1 VVQIVVGDIEEGA
14 DLLVI
19 GAGPGGYTAA
29 IRAAQK
35 GLEVVLADKEG
46 IGGICLNH
54 GCIPAKSLIHA
65 AGFQED
71 IQHWNEIGIHT
82 DNLEVDFQ
90 EIQEWKNSVVERLD
104 KGIESRLNKHGV
116 EFKKGKAFFQDSN
129 TARIEMEHNAE
140 TIKFDNAIIAT
151 GSQPIEIP
159 GLEFDKKKI
168 ISSRELLEL
177 DEIPD
182 EIVVVGGGYI
192 GMEAVTKFCKF
203 GSKVKVVEARENVL
217 PNFDQELVEEIQ
229 EVSGCYNDEI
239 YTSTEAK
246 KVEYKDNKA
255 VLVAEKEGEEV
266 EISGDYILVAA
277 GRTAEPALKGL
288 GLEDTEVETKDGF
301 LEVDEQ
307 MQTSDD
313 SIYAIGDA
321 AGQPMLAHKAYREGK
336 VAADVIAGENEAM
349 DNQYIPKVIYT
360 DPEIAVAGMNPEKAE
375 EKHDNIKIG
384 KFPFSASG
392 RALSTNQEEGFVR
405 VVANDEGRLLGVQI
419 LGPRASDIIAEAI
432 LALEM
437 QAYLD
442 DVTRTVHAHPTFPE
456 AFAEACEDAK
466 NENVHVS

>member
-1 VVQIVVGDIEEGA
+1 
-14 DLLVI
+14 
-19 GAGPGGYTAA
+19 
-29 IRAAQK
+29 
-35 GLEVVLADKEG
+35 
-46 IGGICLNH
+46 
-54 GCIPAKSLIHA
+54 
-65 AGFQED
+65 
-71 IQHWNEIGIHT
+71 
-82 DNLEVDFQ
+82 
-90 EIQEWKNSVVERLD
+90 
-104 KGIESRLNKHGV
+104 
-116 EFKKGKAFFQDSN
+116 
-129 TARIEMEHNAE
+129 
-140 TIKFDNAIIAT
+140 
-151 GSQPIEIP
+151 
-159 GLEFDKKKI
+159 
-168 ISSRELLEL
+168 
-177 DEIPD
+177 
-182 EIVVVGGGYI
+182 
-192 GMEAVTKFCKF
+192 
-203 GSKVKVVEARENVL
+203 
-217 PNFDQELVEEIQ
+217 
-229 EVSGCYNDEI
+229 
-239 YTSTEAK
+239 
-246 KVEYKDNKA
+246 VEYKDNKA

>member
-1 VVQIVVGDIEEGA
+1 MVVGDIEEGT

-35 GLEVVLADKEG
+35 GKEVVLVDREEV
-46 IGGICLNH
+46 GGICLNH

-82 DNLEVDFQ
+82 ENLEVDFQ
-90 EIQEWKNSVVERLD
+90 EIQEWKNRVVKRLD
-104 KGIESRLNKHGV
+104 SGIESRLSKHGV

-129 TARIEMEHNAE
+129 TVRIEMEHNAE
-140 TIKFDNAIIAT
+140 TIKFENAVIAT
-151 GSQPIEIP
+151 GSRPVEVP
-159 GLEFDKKKI
+159 GLEFDRNQI
-168 ISSRELLEL
+168 ISSRQLLQL
-177 DEIPD
+177 DEIPE

-203 GSKVKVVEARENVL
+203 GSRVKVVEAEQNVL
-217 PNFDQELVEEIQ
+217 PGFDQDLVNEIQ
-229 EVSGCYNDEI
+229 EVSECYNDEI
-239 YTSTEAK
+239 YTGTEAK
-246 KVEYKDNKA
+246 KVRYKDEKA
-255 VLVAEKEGEEV
+255 VLVAEKDGEQIEIEG
-266 EISGDYILVAA
+266 DKILVAV
-277 GRTAEPALKGL
+277 GRTARPALDELK
-288 GLEDTEVETKDGF
+288 LENTDVKTEEGVVK
-301 LEVDEQ
+301 VDETL
-307 MQTSDD
+307 QTEDD
-313 SIYAIGDA
+313 NIYAIGDC
-321 AGQPMLAHKAYREGK
+321 AGEPMLAHKAYREGK
-336 VAADVIAGENEAM
+336 VVGDVVSGEKEAM

-360 DPEIAVAGMNPEKAE
+360 DPEIAVAGLKPEEARNEYENP
-375 EKHDNIKIG
+375 KIG
-384 KFPFSASG
+384 RFPFSASG

-405 VVANDEGRLLGVQI
+405 VIAAGDEKIVGVQI
-419 LGPRASDIIAEAI
+419 VGPRASDLIGEAV

>member
-1 VVQIVVGDIEEGA
+1 VVVGDIEEGA

-19 GAGPGGYTAA
+19 GAGPGGYTTA

-35 GLEVVLADKEG
+35 GLEVVLVDKEEV
-46 IGGICLNH
+46 GGICLNH

-71 IQHWNEIGIHT
+71 IQHWEEIGIHT

-90 EIQEWKNSVVERLD
+90 EIQDWKNSVVERLD
-104 KGIESRLNKHGV
+104 SGIKSRLNKHGV

-140 TIKFDNAIIAT
+140 TIKFENAVIAT

-159 GLEFDKKKI
+159 GLEFEKKKI

-177 DEIPD
+177 EEIPD

-217 PNFDQELVEEIQ
+217 PNFDRELVNEIQ

-239 YTSTEAK
+239 HTSTKAK
-246 KVEYKDNKA
+246 KVRYENGQA
-255 VLVAEKEGEEV
+255 ILIAEKEDKEV

-277 GRTAEPALKGL
+277 GRTAEPALQEL
-288 GLEDTEVETKDGF
+288 GLENTDISLENGFIPVDDQLQTE
-301 LEVDEQ
+301 DEN
-307 MQTSDD
+307 
-313 SIYAIGDA
+313 IYAIGDV

-336 VAADVIAGENEAM
+336 VAADVLAGENEAM

-360 DPEIAVAGMNPEKAE
+360 DPEIAVAGLNPEKAR
-375 EKHDNIKIG
+375 EKHESIKVG
-384 KFPFSASG
+384 EFPFSASG
-392 RALSTNQEEGFVR
+392 RALSTNQEKGFVR
-405 VVANDEGRLLGVQI
+405 VVADENGKLLGVQI
-419 LGPRASDIIAEAI
+419 LGPRASDIIAEAV

-437 QAYLD
+437 QAYLED
-442 DVTRTVHAHPTFPE
+442 ITRTVHAHPTFPE